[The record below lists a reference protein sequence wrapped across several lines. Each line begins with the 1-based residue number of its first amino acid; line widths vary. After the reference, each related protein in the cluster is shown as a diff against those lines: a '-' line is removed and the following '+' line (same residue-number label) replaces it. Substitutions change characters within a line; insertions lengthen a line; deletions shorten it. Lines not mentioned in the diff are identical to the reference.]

1 MSSKQIFNAQNL
13 NDLFYFLKSINDSTI
28 VSGCTQ
34 IKELPEK
41 AIAVRSIPEL
51 NFAIKRE
58 TRFDFGPEITLSQI
72 LRLDPSKV
80 PQVFYEAVKSIG
92 NSNIRNMATLAGNIC
107 AKNYRHTLFA
117 PLLALDSKIELKS
130 EKETAHISI
139 TGIDT
144 IPENFVITRIMI
156 PVEEWDVS
164 IFRRLGPSHAITE
177 NSASF
182 VFLANSVKNQIAN
195 IRIAFAG
202 PFSLRS
208 QELENKLL
216 GAHLPLSTTM
226 IQETVEEAAVIFD
239 EKSEKKGTSAVLKA
253 QFLNLVKSSLEQLT

>member
-130 EKETAHISI
+130 EKETHLS
-139 TGIDT
+139 
-144 IPENFVITRIMI
+144 
-156 PVEEWDVS
+156 
-164 IFRRLGPSHAITE
+164 
-177 NSASF
+177 
-182 VFLANSVKNQIAN
+182 
-195 IRIAFAG
+195 
-202 PFSLRS
+202 PF
-208 QELENKLL
+208 
-216 GAHLPLSTTM
+216 
-226 IQETVEEAAVIFD
+226 
-239 EKSEKKGTSAVLKA
+239 
-253 QFLNLVKSSLEQLT
+253 